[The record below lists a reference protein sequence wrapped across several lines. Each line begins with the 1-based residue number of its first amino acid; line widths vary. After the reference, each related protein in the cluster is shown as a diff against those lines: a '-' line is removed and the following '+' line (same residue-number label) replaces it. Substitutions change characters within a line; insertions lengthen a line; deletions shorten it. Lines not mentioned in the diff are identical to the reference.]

1 MWSRPT
7 CSRTLARTTSQTV
20 AESPHAPGR
29 PSRRDSFGTPIPG
42 SAASRGGPMAVTVS
56 IPTILRTHTGGEK
69 SVQASGSTVS
79 EVLADL
85 DAKHSGIKARLI
97 KDGSLHR
104 FVNIYVNDEDV
115 RFAGGLEAPVADGD
129 SLTILPA
136 VAGGV

>member
-1 MWSRPT
+1 
-7 CSRTLARTTSQTV
+7 
-20 AESPHAPGR
+20 
-29 PSRRDSFGTPIPG
+29 
-42 SAASRGGPMAVTVS
+42 MAVTVS

-79 EVLADL
+79 EVISDL
-85 DAKHSGIKARLI
+85 DAKHGGIKARLI